1 MRLVLLEL
9 PCTSSLKPKFAG
21 IATVNDLT
29 VAGFSTVVGNF
40 DIQNSSGQITAGVVT
55 ATTLNVGAAG
65 TIITTQV
72 GFGSVGIGSTQP
84 TAMLDVDGHTKFKT
98 YSEAVSSPSI
108 SANEVTLDLSA
119 AQSFTITASDDINA
133 FVLTNPP
140 SGSTS
145 FTVKI
150 LQDSTGGH
158 SVGIDT
164 FKNSSGTAIPV
175 YWTWWWSPTN
185 RYHNGR

>member
-1 MRLVLLEL
+1 M
-9 PCTSSLKPKFAG
+9 
-21 IATVNDLT
+21 
-29 VAGFSTVVGNF
+29 
-40 DIQNSSGQITAGVVT
+40 
-55 ATTLNVGAAG
+55 GAAG

-72 GFGSVGIGSTQP
+72 GFGSVGIGSTLP
-84 TAMLDVDGHTKFKT
+84 TATLDVGGHTKFKT
-98 YSEAVSSPSI
+98 YSEAVASPSI

-119 AQSFTITASDDINA
+119 AQSFMITASDDINA
-133 FVLTNPP
+133 FVLTNSP

-164 FKNSSGTAIPV
+164 FKNSGGTSIPV
-175 YWTWWWSPTN
+175 YCLVVESYQSLLQRQIGQTSIRSSYLMVIMLHPLVCMVS
-185 RYHNGR
+185 

>member
-1 MRLVLLEL
+1 MVGQYEINNI
-9 PCTSSLKPKFAG
+9 TSGVIRGSSVG
-21 IATVNDLT
+21 IGTTNP
-29 VAGFSTVVGNF
+29 F
-40 DIQNSSGQITAGVVT
+40 TA
-55 ATTLNVGAAG
+55 L
-65 TIITTQV
+65 QV
-72 GFGSVGIGSTQP
+72 GTASTIDGPTDGYVFSVTGIGSVGIGTTVPKSH
-84 TAMLDVDGHTKFKT
+84 LHVEGHTKFKT
-98 YSEAVSSPSI
+98 YSEAVASPSI

-175 YWTWWWSPTN
+175 Y
-185 RYHNGR
+185 

>member
-1 MRLVLLEL
+1 
-9 PCTSSLKPKFAG
+9 
-21 IATVNDLT
+21 
-29 VAGFSTVVGNF
+29 
-40 DIQNSSGQITAGVVT
+40 
-55 ATTLNVGAAG
+55 
-65 TIITTQV
+65 
-72 GFGSVGIGSTQP
+72 
-84 TAMLDVDGHTKFKT
+84 MLDVDGHTKFKT
-98 YSEAVSSPSI
+98 YSEAVTSPSI

-150 LQDSTGGH
+150 LQDSTGSH

-175 YWTWWWSPTN
+175 YWPGGGVLPIVTPTAD
-185 RYHNGR
+185 RSDIYSFKTFDGDDMLHPLVCMVS